1 MLCLSAAQLLIVT
14 ITTLKTPST
23 QTPHFSGNER
33 QAEIDLRQVQRG
45 MVVQLQE
52 EGLPLCWQCE
62 FCQYFANI
70 KSIIK
75 VIPVIQVAKY
85 NKLYLCGS
93 SMPSDFKLTSKVKWI
108 IQNTIFFLTTFPGKN
123 YDFEV
128 QVKQVCG
135 QTRIQSHSHRY
146 GWQ

>member
-1 MLCLSAAQLLIVT
+1 MLCLSVAQQLIVT
-14 ITTLKTPST
+14 ITTL

-62 FCQYFANI
+62 FCQHFAHI
-70 KSIIK
+70 KLIIK

-93 SMPSDFKLTSKVKWI
+93 SMPSDFKLTSKVTWI
-108 IQNTIFFLTTFPGKN
+108 VQNTIFFLTT
-123 YDFEV
+123 
-128 QVKQVCG
+128 
-135 QTRIQSHSHRY
+135 
-146 GWQ
+146 